1 MILPLCPDKGRCMNY
16 DFNRAASTYLEDDI
30 ELLMRMRSAMKE
42 AMI

>member
-16 DFNRAASTYLEDDI
+16 DLNRAASTYLEDDI